1 MLLNLVLGYC
11 LDNSFL
17 VPPYGQEEIE
27 EIESIFERPHI
38 RTGALFL
45 DIQCEFVIVGLEDVL
60 TIGQIV
66 CLPRLGTLS
75 LKKSMRG
82 SFALTHITLKQSP
95 LVPVSLWMLR
105 VELKEPMEQATQ

>member
-1 MLLNLVLGYC
+1 MISNVSNTSKYSLSIT
-11 LDNSFL
+11 DNSFL

-45 DIQCEFVIVGLEDVL
+45 DIQCEFVIVGLEDFL
-60 TIGQIV
+60 TFRQIV

-75 LKKSMRG
+75 LKKSMMD
-82 SFALTHITLKQSP
+82 SFALTHITLRQSP
-95 LVPVSLWMLR
+95 LALASL
-105 VELKEPMEQATQ
+105 